1 MVNNLYKLLKNKDII
16 AILDGD
22 VSFGEYEFNDLS
34 KTDMSLPYLSGP
46 KICELSL
53 QFGSPQTYSIMSR
66 WQIFLFLFSRNKN
79 KNFFKYILSI

>member
-16 AILDGD
+16 VILDGD

-34 KTDMSLPYLSGP
+34 KTDMSLPYLSSP

-53 QFGSPQTYSIMSR
+53 QFGYLQT
-66 WQIFLFLFSRNKN
+66 
-79 KNFFKYILSI
+79 

>member
-1 MVNNLYKLLKNKDII
+1 MVNNLYKLLKNKEII

-53 QFGSPQTYSIMSR
+53 QFRYPPI
-66 WQIFLFLFSRNKN
+66 RN
-79 KNFFKYILSI
+79 ILLCN